1 MFYCKIYH
9 MVIYV
14 NGIFST
20 PITENYSTGQRQVYR
35 QEGLRSFGRGYIP
48 TVIGIFPYAG
58 LDLFFAE
65 TARKYIQNTQSWA
78 VNSGV

>member
-1 MFYCKIYH
+1 MLH
-9 MVIYV
+9 MICTIEKYATRFQKL
-14 NGIFST
+14 IRT
-20 PITENYSTGQRQVYR
+20 RQVYR

-65 TARKYIQNTQSWA
+65 TARKYIQNTQGWA

>member
-1 MFYCKIYH
+1 MYHRKICF
-9 MVIYV
+9 IYPTRLQKL
-14 NGIFST
+14 IRT
-20 PITENYSTGQRQVYR
+20 RQVYR

-65 TARKYIQNTQSWA
+65 TARKYIQNTQGWA

>member
-1 MFYCKIYH
+1 MK
-9 MVIYV
+9 
-14 NGIFST
+14 
-20 PITENYSTGQRQVYR
+20 RQVYT
-35 QEGLRSFGRGYIP
+35 QEGLRSFGRGYVP

-78 VNSGV
+78 VNSG

>member
-1 MFYCKIYH
+1 MVYSLKSYENIFLKWKIIKP
-9 MVIYV
+9 V
-14 NGIFST
+14 
-20 PITENYSTGQRQVYR
+20 QRQVYR

>member
-1 MFYCKIYH
+1 MVYTLKTYENIFPIWKIIKP
-9 MVIYV
+9 V
-14 NGIFST
+14 
-20 PITENYSTGQRQVYR
+20 QRQVYR